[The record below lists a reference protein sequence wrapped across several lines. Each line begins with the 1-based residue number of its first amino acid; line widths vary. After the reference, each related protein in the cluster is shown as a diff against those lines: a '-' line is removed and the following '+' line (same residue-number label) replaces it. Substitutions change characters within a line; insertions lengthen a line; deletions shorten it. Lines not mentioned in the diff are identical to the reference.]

1 MDEGPLRKAPI
12 WSETGLNTMSQLLK
26 RSIWFGRLVL
36 GIGILLLTRLGL
48 NNIVQPVAVAAT
60 THTTLGSPD
69 AITVIRVQGGV
80 LIGIVVILVYCFFA
94 QRRLL
99 AGLGFFTTIIIS
111 VAGLRLIGI
120 LLDGPGSF
128 TLMTSKAEVA
138 MAVVAACATLLERRR
153 SQSPVSNVL

>member
-1 MDEGPLRKAPI
+1 
-12 WSETGLNTMSQLLK
+12 MSQLLK

-48 NNIVQPVAVAAT
+48 GNIVHPVAVAAT

-80 LIGIVVILVYCFFA
+80 LIGIVVILAYCLFSE
-94 QRRLL
+94 RRLL

-111 VAGLRLIGI
+111 VAGLRVIG
-120 LLDGPGSF
+120 LVLDGRGSF
-128 TLMTSKAEVA
+128 TLMTSKAEVV
-138 MAVVAACATLLERRR
+138 MAVVAACGTLLERRR
-153 SQSPVSNVL
+153 SQNLASNRL